1 MQTWLFLLVA
11 AASGVLMALQGSLNS
26 SLSKVIGVLE
36 GSLIVHVLGL
46 LTVAAL
52 LYLCGLGGGD
62 LSRIGEAPWY
72 LYLGGVLNAAI
83 VYGVMLAI
91 GKTGAGAATTAI
103 ITGQLAAA
111 LAVDQFG
118 LFGLAQR
125 SFTWGRGAGL
135 ALMAVAAWLL
145 LGR

>member
-26 SLSKVIGVLE
+26 ALSKVIGVLE

-52 LYLCGLGGGD
+52 LYLCGLGRGD

-72 LYLGGVLNAAI
+72 L
-83 VYGVMLAI
+83 
-91 GKTGAGAATTAI
+91 
-103 ITGQLAAA
+103 
-111 LAVDQFG
+111 
-118 LFGLAQR
+118 
-125 SFTWGRGAGL
+125 
-135 ALMAVAAWLL
+135 
-145 LGR
+145 